1 MLWIHLSLTERNI
14 HNKFPEIG
22 KGVRCVPLADF
33 VMDEI
38 ILQRQRY
45 EELRSNFSDFLDLGY
60 LFCRENGVV
69 P

>member
-1 MLWIHLSLTERNI
+1 MITGYYCTNI
-14 HNKFPEIG
+14 FF
-22 KGVRCVPLADF
+22 D
-33 VMDEI
+33 
-38 ILQRQRY
+38 